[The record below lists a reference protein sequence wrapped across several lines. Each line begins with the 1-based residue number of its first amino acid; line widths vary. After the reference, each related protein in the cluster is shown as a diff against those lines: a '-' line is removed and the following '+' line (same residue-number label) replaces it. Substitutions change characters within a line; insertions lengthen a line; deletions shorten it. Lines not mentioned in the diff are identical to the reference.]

1 MAGGVEAWAEL
12 MKASAGLVRT
22 SLQAGEML
30 VASSSVIG
38 ARMTIMGT
46 AARRPGDGDY
56 AELGGM
62 GAEKVVAAS
71 RVNQALF
78 DQWWAMLLDASEQAQ
93 HVGGSVLGGR
103 PVGAGDLLQLADRW
117 LAHGTRMIT
126 RTMETGG
133 LALAPVHQQATANA
147 RRLR

>member
-1 MAGGVEAWAEL
+1 MSAGQAAWAEL

-22 SLQAGEML
+22 SLQASEMM

-46 AARRPGDGDY
+46 AARRPAEGDY
-56 AELGGM
+56 AEINGM
-62 GAEKVVAAS
+62 VAEKVVAVS
-71 RVNQALF
+71 KVNQALF
-78 DQWWAMLLDASEQAQ
+78 DQWSAMLLDVSEQAQ
-93 HVGGSVLGGR
+93 HVGRSVLRGR
-103 PVGAGDLLQLADRW
+103 PLGPRDLLPLVDRW
-117 LAHGTRMIT
+117 LAHSTRMMT

-147 RRLR
+147 RRLG